1 MYVPMNR
8 RSFIQSVAALVSLP
22 ANPLLSLQPA
32 GAAVCAAA
40 VVPAEARSWAIYMHN
55 LHGECPPMRIEG
67 VAQHS

>member
-1 MYVPMNR
+1 MNR

-40 VVPAEARSWAIYMHN
+40 SVPAEARSWAIYMHN
-55 LHGECPPMRIEG
+55 LHGECPPRALKSLLNI
-67 VAQHS
+67 S